1 MATKGQ
7 IQAFAAQ
14 WGNAAQQAS
23 QQLGIPAID
32 ILGQWGM
39 ESNYGTEM
47 SGANNPGNVGNL
59 GGGHFVDYPSQ
70 SSFVSAYVAATKNDF
85 PYFQHPF
92 KGATIANIFG
102 GVQRYNPGNN
112 SYNVNVQNGV
122 NGLLGAGGPDVQK
135 LVAAA
140 KSGGNPITDVISQI
154 GAGVTAEGK
163 TGPHHGVLG
172 IVGSSLASWV
182 APVIWAIVALV
193 LFVIGVLLM
202 MKASPT
208 DALKV
213 AMPETSMIGK
223 AAEVGS

>member
-7 IQAFAAQ
+7 IQAFAAE

-122 NGLLGAGGPDVQK
+122 NGLLGAGGPTVSK
-135 LVAAA
+135 LVAAWKKGVYA
-140 KSGGNPITDVISQI
+140 NIPPIGQPNDPTSDPIGTTSSGI
-154 GAGVTAEGK
+154 
-163 TGPHHGVLG
+163 LG
-172 IVGSSLASWV
+172 SALSGLSSWV
-182 APVIWAIVALV
+182 LPVVWAIVALV
-193 LFVIGVLLM
+193 LFVIGILLM
-202 MKASPT
+202 VKASPT